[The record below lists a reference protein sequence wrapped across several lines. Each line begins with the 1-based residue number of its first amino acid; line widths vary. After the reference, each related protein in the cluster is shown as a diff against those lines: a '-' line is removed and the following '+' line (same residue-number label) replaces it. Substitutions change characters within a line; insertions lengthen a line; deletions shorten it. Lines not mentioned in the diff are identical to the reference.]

1 MLHRAA
7 AILAVTVSACV
18 ARADGGGDAAARVF
32 TRSCLPCHG
41 TNGSAPLVLDS
52 AERIVRNRR
61 LASMLVED
69 GTMPPSIA
77 LPSADGLVADRRLS
91 SEDRATLLAAL
102 AAGATDAFDAIKPS
116 TEGRTDDRAAPEHDA
131 IAPARAWTMPA
142 SGGARVRTFLAPNP
156 SAVRVRGVRVADP
169 GARAQ
174 LPIRMMFLAADP
186 RGTMRVLDA
195 GDDGDDGG
203 FEAMGNVGLVPSGA
217 LGALSIV
224 RPSFELPP
232 GFCFEVPA
240 GDIAIETIGEPIG
253 RAARVL
259 PRVAWIPAGAD
270 DTRPVRALAIPAK
283 SLLLRADTCSTIEF
297 THAARADIDIVAV
310 IVKGGAFLR
319 SAEIDVRNDVRN
331 DVWNNARAAG
341 NAAPTRLL
349 TVPDY
354 RMAFAEPWVFTRA
367 QRVTAGSTI
376 VARLGFDNTA
386 DNPQQPSRPPQ
397 DVEGGLP
404 PLGEDAMVVVL
415 YAEAANSR

>member
-1 MLHRAA
+1 
-7 AILAVTVSACV
+7 
-18 ARADGGGDAAARVF
+18 
-32 TRSCLPCHG
+32 
-41 TNGSAPLVLDS
+41 
-52 AERIVRNRR
+52 
-61 LASMLVED
+61 
-69 GTMPPSIA
+69 
-77 LPSADGLVADRRLS
+77 
-91 SEDRATLLAAL
+91 
-102 AAGATDAFDAIKPS
+102 
-116 TEGRTDDRAAPEHDA
+116 
-131 IAPARAWTMPA
+131 
-142 SGGARVRTFLAPNP
+142 VRTFLAPNA

-195 GDDGDDGG
+195 GDEGG

-240 GDIAIETIGEPIG
+240 GDIAIETIGEPLG

-259 PRVAWIPAGAD
+259 PRVAWIAASSD
-270 DTRPVRALAIPAK
+270 DTRPVHALAIPAK
-283 SLLLRADTCSTIEF
+283 SLLLRADTCSTIEL
-297 THAARADIDIVAV
+297 THAARADIDVVAV

-319 SAEIDVRNDVRN
+319 SAEIDVRNDT
-331 DVWNNARAAG
+331 AS
-341 NAAPTRLL
+341 TRLL

-367 QRVTAGSTI
+367 QRVTAGATI

-415 YAEAANSR
+415 YADAANSR

>member
-1 MLHRAA
+1 MLHRVAMLPRVAMLTRIA
-7 AILAVTVSACV
+7 AILAVTTSTCV
-18 ARADGGGDAAARVF
+18 ARADDDGGAAARVF
-32 TRSCLPCHG
+32 TRHCLPCHG

-52 AERIVRNRR
+52 AERILRNRK
-61 LASMLVED
+61 LAAALVED

-77 LPSADGLVADRRLS
+77 LPSADGLVMDRRLS

-102 AAGATDAFDAIKPS
+102 GVGATNAFDAIRPKA
-116 TEGRTDDRAAPEHDA
+116 DDRAMRASDA
-131 IAPARAWTMPA
+131 IAPTRAWTMPA
-142 SGGARVRTFLAPNP
+142 AGGARVRTFLAPNA
-156 SAVRVRGVRVADP
+156 SAARVRGVRVADP

-186 RGTMRVLDA
+186 RRTLRVLDA
-195 GDDGDDGG
+195 GGDESDGDGG

-259 PRVAWIPAGAD
+259 PRVAWIAAGAD
-270 DTRPVRALAIPAK
+270 DTRPVHALAIPAK
-283 SLLLRADTCSTIEF
+283 SLLLRADTCSTIEL
-297 THAARADIDIVAV
+297 THAARADIDVVAV

-319 SAEIDVRNDVRN
+319 SAEIDVRN
-331 DVWNNARAAG
+331 G
-341 NAAPTRLL
+341 TAPTRML

-415 YAEAANSR
+415 YADAANSR

>member
-1 MLHRAA
+1 MFPRAA
-7 AILAVTVSACV
+7 AILAVTAGACI
-18 ARADGGGDAAARVF
+18 ARADGDAAARVF
-32 TRSCLPCHG
+32 TRHCLPCHG

-52 AERIVRNRR
+52 AERIVRNRK

-77 LPSADGLVADRRLS
+77 LPSADGLVVDRRLS

-102 AAGATDAFDAIKPS
+102 GAGAAHAFDAVKPNA
-116 TEGRTDDRAAPEHDA
+116 DDRAMRASDA

-142 SGGARVRTFLAPNP
+142 SGGARVRTFLAPNA
-156 SAVRVRGVRVADP
+156 SAVRVRGVRAADP

-195 GDDGDDGG
+195 GDEGG

-240 GDIAIETIGEPIG
+240 GDIAIETIGEPLG

-259 PRVAWIPAGAD
+259 PRVAWIAAGSD
-270 DTRPVRALAIPAK
+270 DTRPVHALAIPAK
-283 SLLLRADTCSTIEF
+283 SLLLRADTCSTIEL
-297 THAARADIDIVAV
+297 THAARADIDVVAV

-319 SAEIDVRNDVRN
+319 SAEIDVRNDT
-331 DVWNNARAAG
+331 AS
-341 NAAPTRLL
+341 TRLL

-415 YAEAANSR
+415 YADAANSR